1 MATVG
6 IGIIGRE
13 VTINVGGAVILG
25 VNSNG
30 FTFNN
35 EPLDTTDQSSAG
47 WQERLAKSGLKS
59 IEFTMS
65 GIVKNMELVNT
76 YFAASQILPVV
87 VDYPDG
93 SQLSFSVFL
102 DNLSQTGESNSLMT
116 FDASFSSTGVP
127 TWTPGV

>member
-1 MATVG
+1 MADVG

-13 VTINVGGAVILG
+13 VTANVGGSVVVG
-25 VNSNG
+25 VNSKG

-35 EPLDTTDQSSAG
+35 ELLDTTDDNSSG
-47 WQERLAKSGLKS
+47 WSERMAIPGLKS

-65 GIVKNMELVNT
+65 GITKNLELINT
-76 YFAASQILPVV
+76 FFAASQILPVV

-93 SQLSFSVFL
+93 SQLSFSVAMGS
-102 DNLSQTGESNSLMT
+102 LSDTGESNSLHT
-116 FDASFSSTGVP
+116 FDVSFESTGVP